1 MFPRIPLITSYHD
14 VQFRP
19 SHGPHAPRFLTFR
32 SWGKKMASVSG
43 VKPAGEPQQIVHR
56 IWFWLMLFVPKFPT
70 HLLDFMKCYIY
81 NMFIKF
87 HICLLVFILY
97 IYYIYTHILY
107 IIYIY
112 TIYGHQSPHLFV
124 AFHMFSSNFHTS
136 FLFGSEALSPR
147 CTAKRYGPLQV
158 RLRLWVEVVGCQV
171 SGEPLVYEI

>member
-1 MFPRIPLITSYHD
+1 VFPRIPLITSYHD

-70 HLLDFMKCYIY
+70 HLLDFMNCYIY

-97 IYYIYTHILY
+97 IYIYYIYTHILY

-112 TIYGHQSPHLFV
+112 YIWSSKSTFV
-124 AFHMFSSNFHTS
+124 CCFSYVFIQLSHVVPVWIRGT
-136 FLFGSEALSPR
+136 LAPVHRQAIWPAASEAPPV
-147 CTAKRYGPLQV
+147 GGGG
-158 RLRLWVEVVGCQV
+158 WVPSFWRTLG
-171 SGEPLVYEI
+171 L